1 VTPGRTRSC
10 RTCRCT
16 LPGSTRSRST
26 SLSFGASSW
35 SPPTSPTWTP
45 SREDPGLRRPVQHRR
60 GPVRLAI
67 HPRRPEQP
75 APPHRRQGQRPR
87 GSGSRMNGMMRTAR
101 LHQDR
106 LGQRL
111 AARARDRWPAL
122 TDVFV
127 RFRGQLPTSPASS
140 TAARHSRSAGSATA
154 DQPAAGASRSTGPA
168 TTTTKTASCPPGTSP
183 AAPKK
188 PSTAPADLTSPTP
201 QPRSPADHRCTN
213 GRDHQAV
220 ASQGRHLAEFDARSR
235 QGELLVAP
243 AEVHA
248 SLQERHV
255 IGLTH
260 PRVGYHK
267 LICIISLILRSQSV
281 GRLASQAQQLHN

>member
-101 LHQDR
+101 LHQDQPRAATGRPRAGPLARTNRR
-106 LGQRL
+106 LCPLPWPVAYITSQLHGGETLPLGRL
-111 AARARDRWPAL
+111 RYGGSASSWGFAIYRTSHD
-122 TDVFV
+122 DY
-127 RFRGQLPTSPASS
+127 QDSILPTGHFA
-140 TAARHSRSAGSATA
+140 RSAEKALDCACGPYLA
-154 DQPAAGASRSTGPA
+154 DA
-168 TTTTKTASCPPGTSP
+168 TTS
-183 AAPKK
+183 
-188 PSTAPADLTSPTP
+188 LTS
-201 QPRSPADHRCTN
+201 
-213 GRDHQAV
+213 
-220 ASQGRHLAEFDARSR
+220 
-235 QGELLVAP
+235 
-243 AEVHA
+243 
-248 SLQERHV
+248 
-255 IGLTH
+255 
-260 PRVGYHK
+260 
-267 LICIISLILRSQSV
+267 
-281 GRLASQAQQLHN
+281 